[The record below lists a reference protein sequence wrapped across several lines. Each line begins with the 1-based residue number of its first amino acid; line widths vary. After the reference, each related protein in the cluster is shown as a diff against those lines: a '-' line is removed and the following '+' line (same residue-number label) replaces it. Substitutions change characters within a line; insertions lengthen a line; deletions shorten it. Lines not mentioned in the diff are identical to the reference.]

1 MCESYKTF
9 IQWSRSER
17 NLSGIVPC
25 FPSPPSSGGAQRPS
39 SRERCA
45 ALPAPREPHDLT
57 HHVCSAGTGPPPYPR
72 LHSVVGSGSALMGSV
87 AEQLAEKGI
96 HADRDGLHL
105 MPPDQL
111 QQSVALQEE
120 CREFLSKTKQFNE
133 IVADFIT
140 VMEGKSKARPP
151 TAPQKMNNLQPTPT
165 ARATADKHRS
175 LLHTGHRVTAGTPTA
190 PQPNTR
196 TGRRPDTHTDTHT
209 HTDTRAHTG
218 PEADTG
224 ARPISGRAAALASP
238 ALAPCP

>member
-1 MCESYKTF
+1 
-9 IQWSRSER
+9 
-17 NLSGIVPC
+17 
-25 FPSPPSSGGAQRPS
+25 
-39 SRERCA
+39 
-45 ALPAPREPHDLT
+45 
-57 HHVCSAGTGPPPYPR
+57 
-72 LHSVVGSGSALMGSV
+72 MGSV

-151 TAPQKMNNLQPTPT
+151 TAPQKMDNLQPTPT

-190 PQPNTR
+190 PQPNAR
-196 TGRRPDTHTDTHT
+196 TGRRPGTHTDTHT
-209 HTDTRAHTG
+209 HSHTDSRAHTDIRAHTG
-218 PEADTG
+218 PEADTC

-238 ALAPCP
+238 ALALYPEPGDRGVALAPAPARALPLPLAPTR

>member
-1 MCESYKTF
+1 
-9 IQWSRSER
+9 
-17 NLSGIVPC
+17 
-25 FPSPPSSGGAQRPS
+25 
-39 SRERCA
+39 
-45 ALPAPREPHDLT
+45 
-57 HHVCSAGTGPPPYPR
+57 
-72 LHSVVGSGSALMGSV
+72 MGSV

-140 VMEGKSKARPP
+140 VMEGKSKVRPP
-151 TAPQKMNNLQPTPT
+151 T
-165 ARATADKHRS
+165 
-175 LLHTGHRVTAGTPTA
+175 G

-238 ALAPCP
+238 ALALYP

>member
-1 MCESYKTF
+1 
-9 IQWSRSER
+9 
-17 NLSGIVPC
+17 
-25 FPSPPSSGGAQRPS
+25 
-39 SRERCA
+39 
-45 ALPAPREPHDLT
+45 
-57 HHVCSAGTGPPPYPR
+57 
-72 LHSVVGSGSALMGSV
+72 MGSV

-151 TAPQKMNNLQPTPT
+151 I
-165 ARATADKHRS
+165 
-175 LLHTGHRVTAGTPTA
+175 A

-209 HTDTRAHTG
+209 HTDARAHTG

-224 ARPISGRAAALASP
+224 ARPISRRAAALASP
-238 ALAPCP
+238 ALALCP